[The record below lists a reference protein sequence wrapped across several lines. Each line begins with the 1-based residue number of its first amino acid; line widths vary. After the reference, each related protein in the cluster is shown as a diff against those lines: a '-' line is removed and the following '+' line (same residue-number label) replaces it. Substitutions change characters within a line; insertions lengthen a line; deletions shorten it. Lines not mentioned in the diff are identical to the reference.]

1 VWSDTQKSRPF
12 GEILRVLKSLR
23 KSPGV
28 DPACGS
34 ISQSIAHLRNDEVTD
49 ADIEFLNTR
58 VLANL
63 SPEERAA
70 FADALHLCP
79 TNALVD
85 DINIARLG
93 SSNKPVLIVPAMH
106 TGPGATKTSED
117 DAEGLQSKLLLMEG
131 AKVMLT
137 RNIWTSQGLTNG
149 TMGVIGISLLYYF

>member
-1 VWSDTQKSRPF
+1 MNLLNVYEKYLHTSEMMKSWMPT
-12 GEILRVLKSLR
+12 SN
-23 KSPGV
+23 S
-28 DPACGS
+28 S
-34 ISQSIAHLRNDEVTD
+34 
-49 ADIEFLNTR
+49 NTR

-63 SPEERAA
+63 SPEERAT

-85 DINIARLG
+85 DINIAHLR
-93 SSNKPVLIVPAMH
+93 SSNRPVLIVPMMH

-137 RNIWTSQGLTNG
+137 RNLWTAQGLTNG
-149 TMGVIGISLLYYF
+149 TMGIIRTNPLHLF